1 MPWHEPR
8 LTGASGE
15 PTVREGQWKIDQ
27 GREFLP
33 EGRDTAANELT
44 SMKRYCLQAR
54 QAASWRPHQRWRAGN
69 SCVRQR
75 QRYSFPAIYRRQRL
89 QAISSRRT
97 CHRLLLRDRR
107 PKERR
112 AKLVS
117 PENSRP
123 ERQSIKRL
131 ALLVAIAFNAGNLE
145 AVARALRNKFSDV
158 QLIVLG

>member
-15 PTVREGQWKIDQ
+15 PTVREGQGKLTRHRIFTR
-27 GREFLP
+27 GH
-33 EGRDTAANELT
+33 DTAAYELT

-107 PKERR
+107 SKERR
-112 AKLVS
+112 ANCVS

-145 AVARALRNKFSDV
+145 PVARALRNKFSDV

>member
-15 PTVREGQWKIDQ
+15 PTVREGQGKLTRAENFYQ
-27 GREFLP
+27 
-33 EGRDTAANELT
+33 RDVTTAANELT

-54 QAASWRPHQRWRAGN
+54 QAASWSPHQRWRAGN

-107 PKERR
+107 SKERR
-112 AKLVS
+112 ATVS
-117 PENSRP
+117 RQRIRDRSVNPSSDWLSSSPSHSMPAILSQWQERCATNSRT
-123 ERQSIKRL
+123 
-131 ALLVAIAFNAGNLE
+131 
-145 AVARALRNKFSDV
+145 FS
-158 QLIVLG
+158 